1 MERRK
6 QKKWYSI
13 YLLKNKYMIDDNIG
27 LAMKQLYDTIKWRH
41 EWDGTS
47 EEDIKKE
54 FYIAMINILD
64 KQSND

>member
-1 MERRK
+1 
-6 QKKWYSI
+6 
-13 YLLKNKYMIDDNIG
+13 MIDDNIG
-27 LAMKQLYDTIKWRH
+27 LAMKQLYDTIKWKH

-64 KQSND
+64 KQCND